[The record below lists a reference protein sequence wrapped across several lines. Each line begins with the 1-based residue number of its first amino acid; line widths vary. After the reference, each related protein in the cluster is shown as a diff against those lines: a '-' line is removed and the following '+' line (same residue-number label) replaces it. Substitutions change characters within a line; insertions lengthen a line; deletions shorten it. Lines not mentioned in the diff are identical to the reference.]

1 MQNDITKHLA
11 FEIKKEMADRYF
23 GFRKLIE
30 EDIQDYDDQ
39 VSTSFRRLEQKIGS
53 DLVRLYILLKDENLI
68 HEFFQLAGLDQM
80 IFYDS
85 YLAQS
90 QTIKK
95 RVFAGQKIRGMTRA
109 GRFKNMVFDTY
120 GALTVDIDEYRRN
133 VMKLTE
139 ERKNIVDEINLFY
152 RKHDLGTMMDFLRG
166 FGDVDQYKSGSME
179 GGIVQQSGQQLEE
192 KMRVKPPPPVEKLL
206 PSIPP
211 VAPLSQIKRPMKKII
226 EQAYK
231 LQHQLDLKEIVQP

>member
-1 MQNDITKHLA
+1 MSKYTDQEYL
-11 FEIKKEMADRYF
+11 KKEQYKDASNLDAR
-23 GFRKLIE
+23 IE
-30 EDIQDYDDQ
+30 
-39 VSTSFRRLEQKIGS
+39 VHKRFS
-53 DLVRLYILLKDENLI
+53 ENK
-68 HEFFQLAGLDQM
+68 QGWA
-80 IFYDS
+80 S
-85 YLAQS
+85 W
-90 QTIKK
+90 
-95 RVFAGQKIRGMTRA
+95 
-109 GRFKNMVFDTY
+109 VFDTY
-120 GALTVDIDEYRRN
+120 ETLTVDIDEYRRN

-139 ERKNIVDEINLFY
+139 ERKNIVDDINLFY

-166 FGDVDQYKSGSME
+166 FGDVGQYKSGSME